1 MFAAQMSQMNMSAD
15 AWCAPACQA
24 AQMPATTA
32 SSRTLILDAAL
43 WAVSFLFIALL
54 GKVSGLVRIIGL
66 RVANP

>member
-43 WAVSFLFIALL
+43 WAVSFLFISLL
-54 GKVSGLVRIIGL
+54 ELVRIIG
-66 RVANP
+66 RGTAKPET